1 MAKRFNK
8 LTPIATSVALSL
20 GLTGCFGD
28 DDNNTQVVNPPKPIE
43 VESSVTVDFSTSISG
58 RAVKGTLKNAQVQVK
73 TIDANGEFTDLAY
86 RVETGSVE
94 EKATATTEEE
104 AKKLASKAILD
115 ANPALVTGEKG
126 EYTIFVD
133 SEFSGPVY
141 ITVAT
146 KKEGDDSLI
155 KCDAFVGC
163 GAFSATSDL
172 DVNKNNKVDFG
183 EWYKDDLELSVVK
196 LIKSASTQ
204 ASSVKGKQFAEG
216 DEASSFKANLTL
228 FTSAASA
235 ILTAGNGEI
244 NSEAISSAS
253 KSVITALI
261 GDEALL
267 ASLSSDLS
275 EGGAVDFTD
284 VDGTEALDAGVLT
297 MIQVAASIQ
306 AVAAKGGN
314 GTISDVIQK
323 LKNDVKDNTLGTSD
337 TFKELK
343 AQSKTAGKILAAVVS
358 GDTQAVK
365 DALVEAGVDEATAEQ
380 TATAAKDAKDKAVSS
395 GATTDKDLKEDV
407 DESKKQLDEI
417 GDGEALENAKLA
429 ELLTEQ
435 LAELK
440 VELSAVQASIT
451 ALQEQQ
457 VTVVALGDKADKSN
471 QEVIDYAVAATE
483 FKEAVDNNTDSTTLA
498 RLNTSIEQLI
508 TSSNDLVSKD
518 DQYQAIADDAVAQ
531 KSAIDSEISKISQLT
546 EIAKVEFDESSEA
559 VEAIGQKVEAAKA
572 IAESAVE
579 NAVQAKLALE
589 NSEQSYQDAIS
600 ALEVAIAQ
608 IQSESDVDE
617 AFALLNTASNA
628 NNNVVEVANSYDAS
642 AKNAF
647 VKATEYASAAL
658 STDFE
663 SDSIALKATAEGYE
677 ADASNALE
685 LAEANRVTRQNIL
698 DAHVVTL
705 EKARLAEIAKVGT
718 DKMVGVS
725 FVTKQGAGAI
735 YDLGD
740 LMLEVVEDIVNNGS
754 FDSGQQSGSSAKYPD
769 WSYSY
774 NLDIDNKDL
783 TFVFENA
790 TDGQKVELLGT
801 VTSGFR
807 TSTIVFTWSGN
818 LNTESGQ
825 RLVMPEA
832 SESLEQCVFFAEGD
846 SRFTNN
852 ASCLYINLN
861 KDIAVNNP
869 DYSDLEVLNVKS
881 FNIVEIT
888 DGQYGFDGTVEFDI
902 YGLDEN
908 GDPKGLFSSG
918 DVIEYADFTI
928 NGITEQTEFSVVFDV
943 KFDDIHRD
951 IGTVD
956 VNLLNYHG
964 YQFRLDLVSEV
975 GPLFGEVSLYNDV
988 EGKKAVAGAVRE
1000 ITNGFNINYVN
1011 GQSIDYTNI
1020 DFLGE
1025 SN

>member
-440 VELSAVQASIT
+440 AELSAVQASIT

-457 VTVVALGDKADKSN
+457 VTVVALGDKANKSN
-471 QEVIDYAVAATE
+471 QEVIDYAVAAKE

-531 KSAIDSEISKISQLT
+531 KSAIDSEISKISLLT
-546 EIAKVEFDESSEA
+546 EIAKVEFNESSEA

-617 AFALLNTASNA
+617 AFALLNTASNS

-725 FVTKQGAGAI
+725 FVTKEGADAVYNVG
-735 YDLGD
+735 
-740 LMLEVVEDIVNNGS
+740 EVIFDVVKDIADNGS
-754 FDSGQQSGSSAKYPD
+754 FDQGQQNGCSTQFPD
-769 WSYSY
+769 WCYDY
-774 NLDIDNKDL
+774 DTDAY
-783 TFVFENA
+783 TFKFEN
-790 TDGQKVELLGT
+790 TKDGQKLEAEGSFL
-801 VTSGFR
+801 TSSESKF
-807 TSTIVFTWSGN
+807 ILTWSGN
-818 LNTESGQ
+818 IKSESGQ
-825 RLVMPEA
+825 RADILAPDLGEC
-832 SESLEQCVFFAEGD
+832 EKFAINEGSD
-846 SRFTNN
+846 DLN
-852 ASCLYINLN
+852 ASCLVVYFDGRVNNFDDIRD
-861 KDIAVNNP
+861 KDIPKV
-869 DYSDLEVLNVKS
+869 SS
-881 FNIVEIT
+881 FNLVRFV
-888 DGQYGFDGTVEFDI
+888 DGQYGFDGVVKFDLI
-902 YGLDEN
+902 GFDEN
-908 GDPKGLFSSG
+908 GNRKGLFSS
-918 DVIEYADFTI
+918 DNVIEHADFVVEGT
-928 NGITEQTEFSVVFDV
+928 TEQTEFSAVFDV
-943 KFDDIHRD
+943 KYDDIHTD
-951 IGTVD
+951 IGVFD
-956 VNLLNYHG
+956 VNLLNYNG

-975 GPLFGEVSLYNDV
+975 GPIVGEVSLYNDV